1 MKTTITTQDKI
12 IKEQKNVELALLKE
26 AKKRIKEKDVSGA
39 LKNAQGWNEELQEA
53 ERAFYMQ
60 VGNRVVVP
68 DHPQPIV
75 YDDLNYF

>member
-39 LKNAQGWNEELQEA
+39 FEVLQS
-53 ERAFYMQ
+53 YTMIKHSDKQ
-60 VGNRVVVP
+60 
-68 DHPQPIV
+68 
-75 YDDLNYF
+75 